1 MLIPCNSN
9 AVIINSKHLRNMK
22 KFFGLVAFVCL
33 FAAMPASAQL
43 NFGIKAGVNLSERPA
58 LNLNDLKSS
67 LKGSTGWF
75 AGPTA
80 KFIFPVIGLG
90 VEANVLYSQ
99 SNIEV
104 EGQKIMNQSVDIPLY
119 LRYEITIPVIN
130 KFFEPFV
137 AIGPQFEWNIGNK
150 QFTLENLKNTDY
162 SKYTLKE
169 SCISLNLGLG
179 FILLDHYQ
187 LHGNYNLTLGK
198 TAEISSLDVSKVVEL
213 KNSKWQISLAY
224 IF

>member
-1 MLIPCNSN
+1 MPLF
-9 AVIINSKHLRNMK
+9 INSKCHWNMK
-22 KFFGLVAFVCL
+22 KFFGLIAFVCL
-33 FAAMPASAQL
+33 FVAMPVSAQF

-58 LNLNDLKSS
+58 LNINDLKTS
-67 LKGSTGWF
+67 LQGSTGWF
-75 AGPTA
+75 VGPTA
-80 KFIFPVIGLG
+80 KFIVPVIGLG

-99 SNIEV
+99 SNIDI

-119 LRYEITIPVIN
+119 LRYEITIPIIN

-137 AIGPQFEWNIGNK
+137 AIGPQFEWNIGDK
-150 QFTLENLKNTDY
+150 QITLENLKNTDY

-169 SCISLNLGLG
+169 SSISLNLGLG

-187 LHGNYNLTLGK
+187 LHGNYNLALGK
-198 TAEISSLDVSKVVEL
+198 TAEISNFDVSKVTEL

>member
-1 MLIPCNSN
+1 
-9 AVIINSKHLRNMK
+9 MK
-22 KFFGLVAFVCL
+22 KFLGCVAFVC
-33 FAAMPASAQL
+33 FFMAMPASAQL

>member
-1 MLIPCNSN
+1 
-9 AVIINSKHLRNMK
+9 MK